1 MIQVEGNRITIFEA
15 LAICGD
21 VTMDGLRDNVKIIR
35 YEDGEP
41 TVGEIDLTSAS
52 ALDSPFYYLKQNDII
67 YVEPNE
73 NKVREESR
81 RNLQW
86 IFTGTSL
93 LTTVIS
99 IITLI
104 KK

>member
-1 MIQVEGNRITIFEA
+1 MF
-15 LAICGD
+15 
-21 VTMDGLRDNVKIIR
+21 
-35 YEDGEP
+35 
-41 TVGEIDLTSAS
+41 
-52 ALDSPFYYLKQNDII
+52 YLKQNDII